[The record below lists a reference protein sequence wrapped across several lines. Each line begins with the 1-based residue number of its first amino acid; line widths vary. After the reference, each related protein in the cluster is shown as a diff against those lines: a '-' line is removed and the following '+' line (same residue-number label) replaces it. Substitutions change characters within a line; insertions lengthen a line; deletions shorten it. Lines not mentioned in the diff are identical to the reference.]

1 MTRDIYYSHYSSPVG
16 DLMLVGDGTSL
27 QAVRFDKGGDSIAPK
42 PDWMRRN
49 AAFLQVKK
57 QLDAYFSGQLTCFS
71 VPLSPAGTEFQL
83 RVWRALQEIPY
94 GKTCSYLD
102 IAKAVGDPKATRA
115 VGSANGQNP
124 IPIIIPC
131 HRVIGQ
137 DGSLTGFGGGLARKR
152 FLLALEQE
160 NIPFELSHG

>member
-1 MTRDIYYSHYSSPVG
+1 
-16 DLMLVGDGTSL
+16 MLVGDGTSL
-27 QAVRFDKGGDSIAPK
+27 QAVRFDKGGDSITPK

-49 AAFLQVKK
+49 AAFLKVKK
-57 QLDAYFSGQLTCFS
+57 QLDAYFSGQLTSFS
-71 VPLSPAGTEFQL
+71 LPLSPAGTDFQL

-102 IAKAVGDPKATRA
+102 IAKAVGDPNATRA

-160 NIPFELSHG
+160 NIPFELSQG